1 MTIAR
6 RDFLKSSAATA
17 FVASAAASGLT
28 IFDPKHAF
36 AADTVLIPHASHWG
50 PFKAVVKNGVL
61 VGVQALEEIDARPT
75 RMLTEGLLS
84 RLYDASRINYPMVR
98 KSYLANYGADTR
110 PELRGKEPFVRVS
123 WDEAISLAADTILDT
138 IEAHGNEAIFSTS
151 YGGWS
156 HAGVLRPQVLQGR
169 LFGLI
174 GGHSVTIGDY
184 SIGASVVSLPHI
196 IGGMEVFAAQT
207 AWKVVAEK
215 TEVMILIGCDPW
227 NNNRIEYGVADHQML
242 PRWEKFKQAG
252 VRFISINPQYTA
264 TDEAMKAEWVKIIP
278 NTDTAL
284 FLAMSYHV
292 YTNVLHDQAYLDKY
306 TVGLDR
312 FLAYL
317 LGKNAGDAPAKTPM
331 WAAQITGI
339 PAQKIIELAELCAS
353 KRTQL
358 AGAWSLQRADH
369 GEMSH
374 WAIINFAAMLGKIG
388 KPGEGAGFTW
398 HYGGGAPQS
407 GKAMPIGLPQGR
419 NPVTAR
425 CPASRISEMLL
436 NPGKTYTRDG
446 TEHAYPDVR
455 LFYNAGNNF
464 MSHQQNTNELI
475 AAMNAKIE
483 TVICQDPWWCASA
496 RFADIV
502 FPATTTLERNDISS
516 GGAYSNDKI
525 YAMRQVIEPVGESLD
540 DFEIF
545 RRLADK
551 FGVAY
556 QFTESDMSV
565 MAILE
570 ASYKAS
576 DATMPFREFWDKG
589 ITTLA
594 VPEEANKWVLHGDFF
609 ADPEANPLHT
619 ASGKI
624 ELYCAAIDGFECA
637 ECPPMPTWLEPAE
650 YLGNAQAGQV
660 HVLSPHP
667 RMRVHSQM
675 ANANV
680 REYENVQ
687 GRQHV
692 RISVEDAR
700 ANGIKDGD
708 LVELYNDRG
717 TVIAGAQVS
726 DLIMHGVV
734 SLEEGNWMQ
743 LDSKGRCNSGSI
755 NMLTASKACS
765 DLSQATSANTC
776 IANLRKCTDAES
788 ENRAY
793 EPPMIEQN
801 ASRIEFPPEHFAARA
816 AAIRNA
822 TLAHMTPGEKLFY
835 ERCTVCHVAHEPGD
849 LTIKQWHAITEQTMF
864 PRAGLSEAQRK
875 LILDFLEKNAKDAQ

>member
-1 MTIAR
+1 
-6 RDFLKSSAATA
+6 
-17 FVASAAASGLT
+17 
-28 IFDPKHAF
+28 
-36 AADTVLIPHASHWG
+36 
-50 PFKAVVKNGVL
+50 VVKNGVL

-184 SIGASVVSLPHI
+184 SIGASVVSLPHS

-388 KPGEGAGFTW
+388 KPGERSAQLIRVQHGREWRHQPVDRSLYLAWTGTCLPGRKTILQRRQQL
-398 HYGGGAPQS
+398 HVAPAKHQRTHCRDEC
-407 GKAMPIGLPQGR
+407 K
-419 NPVTAR
+419 N
-425 CPASRISEMLL
+425 
-436 NPGKTYTRDG
+436 RDG
-446 TEHAYPDVR
+446 NLSRPVVVR
-455 LFYNAGNNF
+455 VRPLRRHRLSGNDY
-464 MSHQQNTNELI
+464 SRAQRHLI
-475 AAMNAKIE
+475 
-483 TVICQDPWWCASA
+483 
-496 RFADIV
+496 
-502 FPATTTLERNDISS
+502 
-516 GGAYSNDKI
+516 G
-525 YAMRQVIEPVGESLD
+525 
-540 DFEIF
+540 
-545 RRLADK
+545 RRL
-551 FGVAY
+551 
-556 QFTESDMSV
+556 Q
-565 MAILE
+565 
-570 ASYKAS
+570 
-576 DATMPFREFWDKG
+576 
-589 ITTLA
+589 
-594 VPEEANKWVLHGDFF
+594 
-609 ADPEANPLHT
+609 
-619 ASGKI
+619 
-624 ELYCAAIDGFECA
+624 
-637 ECPPMPTWLEPAE
+637 
-650 YLGNAQAGQV
+650 
-660 HVLSPHP
+660 
-667 RMRVHSQM
+667 
-675 ANANV
+675 
-680 REYENVQ
+680 
-687 GRQHV
+687 
-692 RISVEDAR
+692 
-700 ANGIKDGD
+700 
-708 LVELYNDRG
+708 
-717 TVIAGAQVS
+717 
-726 DLIMHGVV
+726 
-734 SLEEGNWMQ
+734 
-743 LDSKGRCNSGSI
+743 
-755 NMLTASKACS
+755 
-765 DLSQATSANTC
+765 
-776 IANLRKCTDAES
+776 
-788 ENRAY
+788 
-793 EPPMIEQN
+793 
-801 ASRIEFPPEHFAARA
+801 
-816 AAIRNA
+816 
-822 TLAHMTPGEKLFY
+822 
-835 ERCTVCHVAHEPGD
+835 
-849 LTIKQWHAITEQTMF
+849 
-864 PRAGLSEAQRK
+864 
-875 LILDFLEKNAKDAQ
+875 